1 MMSVD
6 IVGVYGKE
14 VGVRIV
20 GIMIGKSVVIIV
32 MMIMI
37 DCWRVEER
45 RGVGESWSER
55 SLWVGREKDAH

>member
-14 VGVRIV
+14 VGGRIV
-20 GIMIGKSVVIIV
+20 GIMIGKSVVMIV

-37 DCWRVEER
+37 DC
-45 RGVGESWSER
+45 
-55 SLWVGREKDAH
+55 

>member
-1 MMSVD
+1 MMSDD

-37 DCWRVEER
+37 DC
-45 RGVGESWSER
+45 
-55 SLWVGREKDAH
+55 